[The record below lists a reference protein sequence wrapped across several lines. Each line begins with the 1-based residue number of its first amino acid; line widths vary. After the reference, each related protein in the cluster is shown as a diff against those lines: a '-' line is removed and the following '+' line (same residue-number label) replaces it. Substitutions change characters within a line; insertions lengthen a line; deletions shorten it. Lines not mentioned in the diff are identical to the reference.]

1 MTMLSSV
8 GIQNNDRF
16 LRGPSLF
23 LGATTA
29 PSLIFI
35 LPGLF
40 YIRIIPTDQE
50 PMRSRPK
57 IQVGSNLFL
66 TQRGQ
71 RLKKVLQAKSLC
83 ACPLVFQA
91 ACFAA
96 LGFIFMTMSLT
107 FIGLDWMSGEKQRL
121 GAH

>member
-1 MTMLSSV
+1 MTMLSLA
-8 GIQNNDRF
+8 GIQANDRF

-66 TQRGQ
+66 TQRGATV
-71 RLKKVLQAKSLC
+71 KKGSTSKVTLYMSS
-83 ACPLVFQA
+83 
-91 ACFAA
+91 CFSGRMFRST
-96 LGFIFMTMSLT
+96 GFHIYDYEPY
-107 FIGLDWMSGEKQRL
+107 IHW
-121 GAH
+121 A